1 MRYKVHGYFEVV
13 ETRDKAAVDRR
24 TLEAKYAA
32 MFERRAHRAVL
43 PPTLFGM
50 PRICLLF
57 SLGGSRENLDK
68 PINETRD
75 LGYMLYDLD
84 FDRDPHSPSPLF
96 FRAYMDNG
104 VIITDRRQVEVR
116 G

>member
-1 MRYKVHGYFEVV
+1 MQLCSKEGRAQGSAS
-13 ETRDKAAVDRR
+13 TDLIWDAAN
-24 TLEAKYAA
+24 
-32 MFERRAHRAVL
+32 L
-43 PPTLFGM
+43 PAIFAWW
-50 PRICLLF
+50 I
-57 SLGGSRENLDK
+57 RENLDK